1 MNDYKLALLII
12 KHKNKLN
19 KLVDDKEEYS
29 KILKE
34 NRRLHHYITQR
45 MINEIESKK
54 ITSS

>member
-19 KLVDDKEEYS
+19 KLVDNKEDYS

-34 NRRLHHYITQR
+34 NRKLHDYITQR

-54 ITSS
+54 NNQ

>member
-19 KLVDDKEEYS
+19 KLVDNNENYS

-34 NRRLHHYITQR
+34 NRKLHHYITQR

-54 ITSS
+54 NNQ